1 MAREDYLELISLPG
15 WNAAVL
21 AAGLRFQGW
30 DGIGHLCKSKS
41 KTHNNMHYRRGQG
54 LCLIRTPGTGD
65 WTGSGLSWPLFE
77 CFYANSG
84 GIIIDGSNSIHLDG
98 IITMA

>member
-65 WTGSGLSWPLFE
+65 WTGSGLSPGRCLNAFMQT
-77 CFYANSG
+77 AAA
-84 GIIIDGSNSIHLDG
+84 L
-98 IITMA
+98 